1 MPTLRLAVLVLLA
14 RFSIS
19 QMDVLTRQ
27 SYLMAVV
34 SSEERS
40 AAAGI
45 AGLARTIGAAIS
57 PLFVGFTFARPALID
72 LPFFIAGTLRI
83 TCDLLLYRV
92 FVAVHPPE
100 EMRYEQR
107 PCASD
112 HAAAKRIETAST
124 TTACLAT
131 RTRKWDPSFHCIV
144 IGSLIRSSIV
154 RFRNRAPNATQ

>member
-1 MPTLRLAVLVLLA
+1 MVGTHVPSNLLLILVPLMPTLRLAVLVLLA

-57 PLFVGFTFARPALID
+57 PLFVGFMFARPALID
-72 LPFFIAGTLRI
+72 LPFFIAGTLKI
-83 TCDLLLYRV
+83 TYDLLLYRA
-92 FVAVHPPE
+92 FVAVRPPE
-100 EMRYEQR
+100 EMPYEQR
-107 PCASD
+107 PS
-112 HAAAKRIETAST
+112 R
-124 TTACLAT
+124 
-131 RTRKWDPSFHCIV
+131 
-144 IGSLIRSSIV
+144 
-154 RFRNRAPNATQ
+154 

>member
-34 SSEERS
+34 SSEER
-40 AAAGI
+40 
-45 AGLARTIGAAIS
+45 
-57 PLFVGFTFARPALID
+57 
-72 LPFFIAGTLRI
+72 FIAGTLRI